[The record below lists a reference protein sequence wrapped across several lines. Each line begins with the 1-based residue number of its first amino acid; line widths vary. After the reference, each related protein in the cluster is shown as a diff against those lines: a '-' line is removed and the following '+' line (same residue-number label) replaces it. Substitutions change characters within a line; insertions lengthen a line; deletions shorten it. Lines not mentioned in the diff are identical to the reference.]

1 MDDIIIISPDDETYP
16 KERLAHWFPT
26 LPALHALGNLDLLRL
41 PLTALFCSRKCPGDA
56 ILKAYDL
63 ARDLREKE
71 TPVIGGFHTPVEKDM
86 LEILL
91 KGKGP
96 IVICPARGLEGMRIT
111 PALRKGVDHG
121 HILFLSISP
130 PQEKRITQDLA
141 EERNLLV
148 AALAAKWEFVYTDPG
163 GHLEKL
169 KVQIAYKMEQNTYKD
184 TMRVSCS

>member
-1 MDDIIIISPDDETYP
+1 MDKIIVISPEDETYP

-56 ILKAYDL
+56 ILKAYDR
-63 ARDLREKE
+63 ARDLREKG

-96 IVICPARGLEGMRIT
+96 IVICPARGLEGMRI
-111 PALRKGVDHG
+111 PKAWSSAIEQGRLLLV
-121 HILFLSISP
+121 SIFD
-130 PQEKRITQDLA
+130 QRISRVTKESAHQ
-141 EERNLLV
+141 RNLLV
-148 AALAAKWEFVYTDPG
+148 FALASDWVFIHIQPG
-163 GHLEKL
+163 GETEKL
-169 KVQIAYKMEQNTYKD
+169 AELYSM
-184 TMRVSCS
+184 